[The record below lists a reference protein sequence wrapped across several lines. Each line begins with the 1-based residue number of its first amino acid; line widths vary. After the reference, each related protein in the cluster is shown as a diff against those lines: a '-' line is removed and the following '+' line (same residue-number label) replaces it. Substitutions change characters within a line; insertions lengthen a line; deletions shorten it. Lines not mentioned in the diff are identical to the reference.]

1 MSGITVETFYKNRL
15 KTPNR
20 YGYSATG
27 DLVVKDKAGGIVQ
40 TITIPNYRAPTD
52 EELASMAA
60 ERTEAIEAAQTQF
73 EETRRILRTAT
84 AEGNDPAIRRAMAEV
99 TLADGRLQAA
109 RYAERNIAVYTKY
122 FQVRHIDMEDPRN
135 EHKMPETYIFQASP
149 FSVQNTWCRIAEP
162 GEVIAAPAALEDPVA
177 RRPRTVLII
186 SLPDGENGFLSEWWP
201 VAISFEDG
209 EHKNAYQAI
218 LSEMA
223 RTFKQP
229 DIAEEIQ
236 DAATPEEVSYTWSDF
251 EGATEESWNRELERL
266 TMVILRAKFAQHPDL
281 ADQLVN
287 TGRAVLGYVPPE
299 DPTDTFQGIGLAA
312 ENPMAKLVENWVGQ
326 NMVGKTLGLIRKE
339 LVDLRKA
346 TGAPILS
353 ARLKRK
359 PIGATGAGATA
370 AATVGSALSTVVA
383 GSRAALGTAASA
395 VGAATGAVADSLID
409 LFGPATAAPAAPA
422 APAPAAPAPAAPA
435 AAATP
440 E

>member
-1 MSGITVETFYKNRL
+1 MSGITVEAFYKNRL

-52 EELASMAA
+52 EELASMEA
-60 ERTEAIEAAQTQF
+60 ERAEAIEAAQTQF

-84 AEGNDPAIRRAMAEV
+84 TEGNDPAIRRAMAEV

-109 RYAERNIAVYTKY
+109 RYAERTIAVYTKH

-162 GEVIAAPAALEDPVA
+162 GEVVAAPVA
-177 RRPRTVLII
+177 EEPAMRRPRTVLVI

-251 EGATEESWNRELERL
+251 EGVTEESWNRELERL

-312 ENPMAKLVENWVGQ
+312 ENPMAKSAENWVGQ

-339 LVDLRKA
+339 LVDARKA

-359 PIGATGAGATA
+359 PIGTTPATTATT
-370 AATVGSALSTVVA
+370 AATVGSAIGTVVA

-395 VGAATGAVADSLID
+395 VGAATEAVADSLID
-409 LFGPATAAPAAPA
+409 LFAPATAATAATAPAPATAAP
-422 APAPAAPAPAAPA
+422 
-435 AAATP
+435 